1 MTEREARPLL
11 RPLREAVPQL
21 IALFFGLVAGGVLI
35 LAAGYDPI
43 LVYSSLVRGALGSQV
58 GQSET
63 LSFMGTFLLSGL
75 AFLIPGKAGIWNVG
89 AQGQIYLGGSVAA
102 LVAVFVPLPPLI
114 WPFVALVAGVLAG
127 SAWAAIPGLLEAY
140 RNASAIV
147 TTIMMNYIGNSLATF
162 LLFYAIALGEP
173 KLIQNNNTAYF
184 KHSVLL
190 PQMPY
195 FTTSVMVVVAILV
208 ALAFA
213 YFFRRT
219 TLGYNIRAA
228 GTGPG
233 SAQAKGINT
242 KRMKVIA
249 MVIGGAVAGLA
260 GVGDVI
266 GAGHACGAQ
275 ACLQVNFASG
285 WFGGEGFAGIAVA
298 LVAASSPIGAVFSA
312 LFFSVLVAGAPLAS
326 AGGPQLYM
334 IWALQGIIIIFM
346 AMPHLSNLVL
356 KRARKLRRP
365 RAEAP

>member
-1 MTEREARPLL
+1 MTQRTSPSLL
-11 RPLREAVPQL
+11 RSLRGVVPQV
-21 IALFFGLVAGGVLI
+21 IALLFGLLAGAVLI
-35 LAAGYDPI
+35 FAAGFNPI
-43 LVYSSLVRGALGSQV
+43 TVYSSLVEGALGSQV
-58 GQSET
+58 GRSET
-63 LSFMGTFLLSGL
+63 LSFMATFLLSGL

-102 LVAVFVPLPPLI
+102 LVAVFVPLPPII
-114 WPFVALVAGVLAG
+114 WPLVALSAGILAG
-127 SAWAAIPGLLEAY
+127 AVWAVIPGLLEAY

-184 KHSVLL
+184 KPGVLL

-195 FTTSVMVVVAILV
+195 FTTSVMIMAAILV
-208 ALAFA
+208 AFAFA
-213 YFFRRT
+213 YFFQRT

-228 GTGPG
+228 GAGPG
-233 SAQAKGINT
+233 PAGAKGINV
-242 KRMKVIA
+242 KRMKVVA
-249 MVIGGAVAGLA
+249 MIIGGAVAGLA

-266 GAGHACGAQ
+266 GAGHACGVQ

-298 LVAASSPIGAVFSA
+298 LVAASSPLGAVFSA
-312 LFFSVLVAGAPLAS
+312 FFFSVLVAGAPLAS

-346 AMPHLSNLVL
+346 AMPHLSTLVIKAAKGL
-356 KRARKLRRP
+356 RARP
-365 RAEAP
+365 GGSS